1 VFKGGLFSL
10 FKFIDKRAEVKLIRR
25 IFPALFPSYNI
36 ILGELYDLKR
46 FISYNTNNDY
56 RRNREKHEAIITRI
70 SHGIE
75 KAFSLPNVRLFFG
88 VESCK
93 KLILELEVYYKSYG
107 YNELIQASID
117 VLAHYKNFHNDHQ
130 RTSLIHLFSLID
142 DLIVK
147 IPEYSFDI
155 EIGGTLKISK
165 NKIEAMNSRNDFK
178 SFCHMRYSVRD
189 FQFKPVSDDLVSN
202 AIEIAIKTP
211 SVCNRQA
218 WKVYLYRDDNAQEI
232 LKYQNG
238 SASFKTSIQTV
249 VLITGTLTS
258 FSNNERNQVFIDG
271 GLFSMSLIYA
281 FHSLSLGVCP
291 LNTAYFAKDE
301 ALLHNKMKIPNSEVP
316 IMMLAIGHL
325 KDEFLVAKSRRKQV
339 KEILVVCD

>member
-1 VFKGGLFSL
+1 MNFIRKKFPGLY
-10 FKFIDKRAEVKLIRR
+10 
-25 IFPALFPSYNI
+25 PSYHI
-36 ILGELYDLKR
+36 IFGHLYDLKR
-46 FISYNTNNDY
+46 FILFNTNNDY
-56 RRNREKHEAIITRI
+56 RRDKKKHEAIITRI

-88 VESCK
+88 VENCIQ
-93 KLILELEVYYKSYG
+93 LISELEVYYKIYG

-117 VLAHYKNFHNDHQ
+117 VLVHYKNFHSDHQ
-130 RTSLIHLFSLID
+130 STSSIDVFSLVD

-147 IPEYSFDI
+147 IPEYRSDRK
-155 EIGGTLKISK
+155 IGGTLKISK
-165 NKIEAMNSRNDFK
+165 KKIEAMNRKNDFRL
-178 SFCHMRYSVRD
+178 FCHMRYSVRD
-189 FQFKPVSDDLVSN
+189 FQFKFVSENLVN
-202 AIEIAIKTP
+202 EAIEIAIKTP

-291 LNTAYFAKDE
+291 LNTAYLAKDE
-301 ALLHNKMKIPNSEVP
+301 ALLHDKMKIPNSEVP